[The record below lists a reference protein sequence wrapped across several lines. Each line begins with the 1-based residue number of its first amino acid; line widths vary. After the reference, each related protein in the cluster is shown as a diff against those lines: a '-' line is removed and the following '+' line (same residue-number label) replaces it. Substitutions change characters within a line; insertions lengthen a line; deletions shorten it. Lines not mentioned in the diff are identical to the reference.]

1 MLELLIAK
9 WLLVPCGVSGD
20 PILFDCHSVL
30 PVMTGW
36 SYLVIT
42 VGLLASRELV

>member
-1 MLELLIAK
+1 MLGLLTAK

-20 PILFDCHSVL
+20 PGLLDCHSVL

-36 SYLVIT
+36 SHLVIT
-42 VGLLASRELV
+42 VGLLASMELV